1 MSTLSPVGRSGGNR
15 RWRTIRTALVLLVGL
30 GALVAA
36 GFIGWSLAGRSD
48 NTASTPTPSTS
59 LSSSTSQSCTPLA
72 AASSATGTSGTASPL
87 TSKSP
92 SALPKPKTITVNVY
106 NSTSTGGLARKTA
119 NAMSSRGFT
128 IGTVGN
134 DSAPKPVLGVA
145 EVRYGPKGQQQATV
159 VAANVH
165 GAKLVLDKRKT
176 TDVDLAVGA
185 KFKHLATT
193 AQVKEALN
201 PSATATPSC

>member
-1 MSTLSPVGRSGGNR
+1 
-15 RWRTIRTALVLLVGL
+15 LVLLVGL
-30 GALVAA
+30 AALIAA

-48 NTASTPTPSTS
+48 ATANSPTASTSVSTS
-59 LSSSTSQSCTPLA
+59 TSASCTPLRA
-72 AASSATGTSGTASPL
+72 SSSATGPSGSTTALASR
-87 TSKSP
+87 SA

-119 NAMSSRGFT
+119 NALSSRGFT

-145 EVRYGPKGQQQATV
+145 EVRYGPKGQQQAIV

-176 TDVDLAVGA
+176 TDVDVAVGA
-185 KFKHLATT
+185 KFKHLATS
-193 AQVKEALN
+193 AQVKAALS

>member
-15 RWRTIRTALVLLVGL
+15 RWGNIRTALVLLVGL

-36 GFIGWSLAGRSD
+36 GFIGFSLAKRG
-48 NTASTPTPSTS
+48 NTTSGTPTPSTS
-59 LSSSTSQSCTPLA
+59 VSTSTSQSCTPRVA
-72 AASSATGTSGTASPL
+72 AATGPSGTSSPL
-87 TSKSP
+87 SSKSP
-92 SALPKPKTITVNVY
+92 GALPKPKTITVNVY

-119 NAMSSRGFT
+119 NAMSARGFT

-159 VAANVH
+159 VAAQVS

-185 KFKHLATT
+185 KFKHLATP
-193 AQVKEALN
+193 AQAKAALS
-201 PSATATPSC
+201 PSAKPTPSC

>member
-1 MSTLSPVGRSGGNR
+1 MSTLSPVGRSGGSR
-15 RWRTIRTALVLLVGL
+15 RWRHIRTALVMLVGV

-36 GFIGWSLAGRSD
+36 GFIGWSLAGRN
-48 NTASTPTPSTS
+48 NTSTGTPTPSTS
-59 LSSSTSQSCTPLA
+59 LSTSTSPSCTPLA
-72 AASSATGTSGTASPL
+72 SASGATPSKTASPL
-87 TSKSP
+87 SSKSP
-92 SALPKPKTITVNVY
+92 GALPKPKTITVNVY

-119 NAMSSRGFT
+119 NALSARGFT

-145 EVRYGPKGQQQATV
+145 EVRYGPKGAQQAIV

-165 GAKLVLDKRKT
+165 GAKLVLDKRRT

-185 KFKHLATT
+185 QFKRLATS
-193 AQVKEALN
+193 AQVKAALS
-201 PSATATPSC
+201 PSALATPSC